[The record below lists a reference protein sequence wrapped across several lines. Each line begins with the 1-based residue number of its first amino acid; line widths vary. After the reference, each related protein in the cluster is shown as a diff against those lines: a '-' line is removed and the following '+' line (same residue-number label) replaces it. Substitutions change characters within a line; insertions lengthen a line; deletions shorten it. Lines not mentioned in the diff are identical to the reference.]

1 MFGGEGVE
9 GCCIADLGMDAA
21 KATGIIQES
30 YVSHNHTVT
39 HTYTHLLFQ
48 SATTA
53 CLEEAYRLCTSAARL
68 APTVDTDRRE
78 AAPLTLGGCFLTN
91 HTSRL

>member
-39 HTYTHLLFQ
+39 HTYTHIHTPTI
-48 SATTA
+48 SISHH
-53 CLEEAYRLCTSAARL
+53 CLPRRSLQAVYLCS
-68 APTVDTDRRE
+68 
-78 AAPLTLGGCFLTN
+78 
-91 HTSRL
+91 